1 MQALLERFYEDV
13 DANLDDPATSKRITK
28 AKKLR
33 LLYVAEKMIWERI
46 LMISGQE
53 SIVGR
58 SESTI
63 TVQDDKEFYL
73 LPGNFRQFLGFERRL
88 DGDTNNVTAT
98 LKSIPLFDS
107 GPGVVV
113 LSEQRGMMI
122 KPKPTLNGDESW
134 TLIYQKGTVRLHH
147 AIAAGVTEKTLT
159 GATPG
164 ADAGEMVLNDGY
176 YNGSLLMVHDA
187 ETGQEQTREIVDW
200 DAAGKVFHLRH
211 AWSTLPTGTIRYE
224 IRPTLP
230 TDYDDLYA
238 MDVAIRIL
246 GRRSRTRGRVGLKQD
261 RKDLWQACKSYFLS
275 NVADRAPARL
285 LPVNYDE
292 VDPYD

>member
-13 DANLDDPATSKRITK
+13 DANLDDPSTSKRITK

-33 LLYVAEKMIWERI
+33 LLDVAEKMIWERI
-46 LMISGQE
+46 LMLSGQE
-53 SIVGR
+53 SIPGR
-58 SESTI
+58 TESTI
-63 TVQDDKEFYL
+63 TVENDKEFYL
-73 LPGNFRQFLGFERRL
+73 LPGNFRQFLGFERRV
-88 DGDTNNVTAT
+88 DGDSTNVTST
-98 LKSIPLFDS
+98 LRSIPLFDL

-122 KPKPTLNGDESW
+122 KPKPTMNEEETW
-134 TLIYQKGTVRLHH
+134 TLIYQKGPVRLHH
-147 AIAAGVTEKTLT
+147 AIGVVLSKSLT
-159 GATPG
+159 GTPPPP
-164 ADAGEMVLNDGY
+164 DAGEMVLTDDY
-176 YNGSLLMVHDA
+176 YNGSLLRVYDA
-187 ETGQEQTREIVDW
+187 DVGQEQTREITGW
-200 DAAGKVFHLRH
+200 DAKTKLFHLRH
-211 AWSTLPTGTIRYE
+211 AWTPLPFGLIKYE

-246 GRRSRTRGRVGLKQD
+246 GRRSRVRGRVGLKQD
-261 RKDLWQACKSYFLS
+261 RKDLWEACKSYFLS

-285 LPVNYDE
+285 LPVDYNE

>member
-1 MQALLERFYEDV
+1 MQSLIERFYEDV
-13 DANLDDPATSKRITK
+13 DANLDDPNTSKRITK

-33 LLYVAEKMIWERI
+33 LLHVAEKMIWERI
-46 LMISGQE
+46 LMLSGQE

-63 TVQDDKEFYL
+63 TIVNDKEFYL
-73 LPGNFRQFLGFERRL
+73 LPGNFRQFLSFERRT
-88 DGDTNNVTAT
+88 DDDSNKITAT
-98 LKSIPLFDS
+98 LNSIPLYDV
-107 GPGVVV
+107 GPGVVI

-122 KPKPTLNGDESW
+122 KQKPILDEEQDW
-134 TLIYQKGTVRLHH
+134 TLVYQKGTVRLHH
-147 AIAAGVTEKTLT
+147 ATAAGVTDKTLT
-159 GATPG
+159 GASPG
-164 ADAGEMVLNDGY
+164 PDGGEMILNDGY

-187 ETGQEQTREIVDW
+187 KTGQEQTREIVGW
-200 DAAGKVFHLRH
+200 DAANKVFHLRH
-211 AWSTLPTGTIRYE
+211 AWTTLPTGTIGYE

-230 TDYDDLYA
+230 LDYDDIYA

-261 RKDLWQACKSYFLS
+261 RKDLWEACKSYFLS
-275 NVADRAPARL
+275 NVSDRAPARL
-285 LPVNYDE
+285 HPVNYNE

>member
-28 AKKLR
+28 GKKLR
-33 LLYVAEKMIWERI
+33 LLHVAEKMIWERI
-46 LMISGQE
+46 LMLSGQE

-58 SESTI
+58 AESTI
-63 TVQDDKEFYL
+63 TVENDKEFYL
-73 LPGNFRQFLGFERRL
+73 LPGNFRQFLGFERRT
-88 DGDTNNVTAT
+88 DGDSAQVRAF
-98 LKSIPLFDS
+98 LRSIPLFDI

-122 KPKPTLNGDESW
+122 KPKPVTDGDEDW
-134 TLIYQKGTVRLHH
+134 TLIYQKGSVRLHH
-147 AIAAGVTEKTLT
+147 SKAARVTEKTLVAT
-159 GATPG
+159 TPG
-164 ADAGEMVLNDGY
+164 ANAGEMVLNAGY
-176 YNGSLLMVHDA
+176 YNGSLLMVYDA
-187 ETGQEQTREIVDW
+187 DTGQEQTREIVGW
-200 DAAGKVFHLRH
+200 EPSSKVFHLRH
-211 AWSTLPTGTIRYE
+211 AWTTLPTGTILYE

-230 TDYDDLYA
+230 TYYDDLYA

-246 GRRSRTRGRVGLKQD
+246 GRRSRARGRQGLKQD
-261 RKDLWQACKSYFLS
+261 RRDLWEACKSYFLS

-285 LPVNYDE
+285 MPVDPNE